1 MVMFYARLVRAGK
14 LDIEDVP
21 AKWRELV
28 AAGFSAEQIKDIQKE
43 VNKSV
48 REKTGTTSVRRS

>member
-1 MVMFYARLVRAGK
+1 MVMFYTRLVRAGK

-28 AAGFSAEQIKDIQKE
+28 AIEFAQ
-43 VNKSV
+43 
-48 REKTGTTSVRRS
+48 

>member
-28 AAGFSAEQIKDIQKE
+28 ATYSWSSQ
-43 VNKSV
+43 
-48 REKTGTTSVRRS
+48 